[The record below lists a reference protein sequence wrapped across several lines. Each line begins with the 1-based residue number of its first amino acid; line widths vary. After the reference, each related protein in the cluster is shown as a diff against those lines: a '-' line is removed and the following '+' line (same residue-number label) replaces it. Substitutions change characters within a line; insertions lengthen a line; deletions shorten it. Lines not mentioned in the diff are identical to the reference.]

1 MSVRLEP
8 HNVEAYKQVKKI
20 HEKENRTVV
29 IHPTGTGKSYI
40 GLKLIEDNEGKKVI
54 YLAPTKSI
62 LHQIKDDMI
71 KNGIK
76 FSNGNQK
83 TVERYTYQKLT
94 RLLKSGQ
101 LNIDADIIILDEFH
115 HCGAPEWELAVQ
127 ELLAQNPNAKVLGLS
142 ATPMRYFDESI
153 RDMAE
158 ELFGKNIASEMTFA
172 EAIERG
178 ILPKPI
184 YTTGIYDASEIKR
197 EYEEKVRNCPE
208 GEEKEV
214 ARKALRELNQA
225 LDASVEGLPE
235 LLENTM
241 TNKTGKYVVY
251 CKDIKDMQEKMADVQ
266 KMFGKVNSDIEI
278 YSVSSRKYDSNGNIV
293 DVTDIQNK
301 RQIRN
306 FEGNLDNEK
315 LKLLFSVNMINEGYH
330 YKDLDGVIMMRPTS
344 SPTLFAQQ
352 LGRALSVGGKKHP
365 IVIDLVNNADSIKI
379 IEDFYKQHGNGNSI
393 QNSRKSIL
401 SGLSVSDNTRNVSE
415 IIKRL
420 DSLVKRKAYLNNEE
434 KLDLMVEYLKS
445 IEGTDETFTVD
456 SVYKGYNIGQMRNNL
471 RASYWNGTL
480 KISDELLEKFIENGI
495 IIEKP
500 TRIRTTVQEKYEFL
514 ISMIGKDEEELKQAK
529 MESGLTY
536 GEARSYM
543 QNLYNTGKIDLT
555 PEQIEYLKQNSILNL
570 SQKDRENIKEQY
582 GIPEKHIKKIVKEYG
597 SFENFLD
604 KFKRGECDYDFRIKY
619 KGDVFVGAREIIVS
633 EKDMTVKQKLWYT
646 SLCNVILGEK
656 IGLGSYINVDE
667 ISKLLSELNE
677 DEQKVIRARFMP
689 EDGQF
694 RSLEDVGKKYFGRH
708 FRKCCKT
715 KRSKGIK
722 KT

>member
-1 MSVRLEP
+1 MSIRLEP

-20 HEKENRTVV
+20 HEKENRAVV

-54 YLAPTKSI
+54 YLAPSKSI

-76 FSNGNQK
+76 FNNGNQK

-101 LNIDADIIILDEFH
+101 LNIDVDIIILDEFH

-142 ATPMRYFDESI
+142 ATPMRYFDDSI

-172 EAIERG
+172 EAIEQG

-197 EYEEKVRNCPE
+197 EYEEKVRNCPD
-208 GEEKEV
+208 GKEKEQ
-214 ARKALRELNQA
+214 ARKALRELSQA

-235 LLENTM
+235 LLEKAM
-241 TNKTGKYVVY
+241 TNKNGKYVVY
-251 CKDIKDMQEKMADVQ
+251 CKDIKDMQEKMAEAQ
-266 KMFGKVNSDIEI
+266 KMFGKVNPNIEL
-278 YSVSSRKYDSNGNIV
+278 YSVSSQKYDSNGDIV
-293 DVTDIQNK
+293 EVTDTQNK

-306 FEGNLDNEK
+306 FERNSDNEK

-330 YKDLDGVIMMRPTS
+330 YKDLDGVIMMRPTN

-352 LGRALSVGGKKHP
+352 LGRALSVGGKKQP

-379 IEDFYKQHGNGNSI
+379 IEDFYKHQGTSI
-393 QNSRKSIL
+393 QNSRKSML
-401 SGLSVSDNTRNVSE
+401 SGLSVSDSTRNVSE

-420 DSLVKRKAYLNNEE
+420 DSLVKQRSYLTNEE

-445 IEGTDETFTVD
+445 IEGTDETFTFD
-456 SVYKGYNIGQMRNNL
+456 SVYKGYNIGHMRNTL
-471 RASYWNGTL
+471 RTSYWNGTL

-495 IIEKP
+495 IVEKA
-500 TRIRTTVQEKYEFL
+500 TRIRTTVQDKYEFL
-514 ISMIGKDEEELKQAK
+514 TSMIGKDAEEIRQAK

-536 GEARSYM
+536 GKARAYL
-543 QNLYNTGKIDLT
+543 QHLYNTGRLDLT
-555 PEQIEYLKQNSILNL
+555 PEQIEYLKQNNILNL
-570 SQKDRENIKEQY
+570 SQKEKENIKEQY
-582 GIPEKHIKKIVKEYG
+582 EIPKKHITKIVKEYG
-597 SFENFLD
+597 SFEDFLD
-604 KFKRGECDYDFRIKY
+604 KYKRGECDYDFSIKY
-619 KGDVFVGAREIIVS
+619 KGDVFVGARAIVVS
-633 EKDMTVKQKLWYT
+633 EKDMTVKQKLLYT
-646 SLCNVILGEK
+646 SLCNAILGEK

-667 ISKLLSELNE
+667 IPKILSELNE
-677 DEQKVIRARFMP
+677 DDQKIIRARFMP
-689 EDGQF
+689 EDGQY
-694 RSLEDVGKKYFGRH
+694 RNLEYVGKEYFGRN
-708 FRKCCKT
+708 FK
-715 KRSKGIK
+715 
-722 KT
+722 

>member
-8 HNVEAYKQVKKI
+8 HNVEAYKQVRKI
-20 HEKENRTVV
+20 YEEENRAVV

-76 FSNGNQK
+76 FNNGNQK

-94 RLLKSGQ
+94 KLLKDDQ
-101 LNIDADIIILDEFH
+101 LNIDADIVILDEFH
-115 HCGAPEWELAVQ
+115 HCGAPEWGLAVQ

-158 ELFGKNIASEMTFA
+158 ELFGKNIASEMTFT

-178 ILPKPI
+178 ILPEPI

-197 EYEEKVRNCPE
+197 EYEEKVINCPE
-208 GEEKEV
+208 GEEKEL

-251 CKDIKDMQEKMADVQ
+251 CKDIKDMQKKMAEVQ

-306 FEGNLDNEK
+306 FEENSDNGK

-330 YKDLDGVIMMRPTS
+330 YKNLDGVIMMRPTS

-352 LGRALSVGGKKHP
+352 LGRALSVGGKKQP
-365 IVIDLVNNADSIKI
+365 VVIDLVNNADSIKI
-379 IEDFYKQHGNGNSI
+379 IEDFYKKQGNSI

-445 IEGTDETFTVD
+445 IEETDETFTVD

-471 RASYWNGTL
+471 RTSYWNGTL

-514 ISMIGKDEEELKQAK
+514 ISMIGKDKEEVGQAK

-536 GEARSYM
+536 GEVRAYM
-543 QNLYNTGKIDLT
+543 QHLYNTGKINLT
-555 PEQIEYLKQNSILNL
+555 SEQIEYLKQNGILNL
-570 SQKDRENIKEQY
+570 SKKEKRNIMEQY
-582 GIPEKHIKKIVKEYG
+582 GIPEKHITKIVKEYG

-604 KFKRGECDYDFRIKY
+604 KFKRGECDYDFSNKY
-619 KGDVFVGAREIIVS
+619 KGDVFVGARAIVIS
-633 EKDMTVKQKLWYT
+633 EKDMTVKQKLGYIR
-646 SLCNVILGEK
+646 LCQGVLGEK

-667 ISKLLSELNE
+667 IPKLLSELNE
-677 DEQKVIRARFMP
+677 DEQKVIRARFIP

-694 RSLEDVGKKYFGRH
+694 RSLEDVGKKYFGRN
-708 FRKCCKT
+708 FKKCCKT
-715 KRSKGIK
+715 KRRKGIK

>member
-8 HNVEAYKQVKKI
+8 HNVEAYKQVRKI
-20 HEKENRTVV
+20 HEEENRAVV

-40 GLKLIEDNEGKKVI
+40 GLKLIEDNEGKKFI

-76 FSNGNQK
+76 FNNGNQK

-94 RLLKSGQ
+94 KLLKNSQ

-115 HCGAPEWELAVQ
+115 HCGAPEWGLAVQ

-178 ILPKPI
+178 ILPEPI
-184 YTTGIYDASEIKR
+184 YTTGIYDAAEIKR
-197 EYEEKVRNCPE
+197 EYEEKVINCPD
-208 GEEKEV
+208 GEEKEL
-214 ARKALRELNQA
+214 AIKALRELNQA

-235 LLENTM
+235 LLENAM

-251 CKDIKDMQEKMADVQ
+251 CKDIKDMQEKMSDVQ

-278 YSVSSRKYDSNGNIV
+278 YSVSSKKYDSNGNIV
-293 DVTDIQNK
+293 NVTDIQNK
-301 RQIRN
+301 RQIRK
-306 FEGNLDNEK
+306 FEGNSDNEK

-352 LGRALSVGGKKHP
+352 LGRALSVGGKKQP
-365 IVIDLVNNADSIKI
+365 VVIDLVNNADSIKI
-379 IEDFYKQHGNGNSI
+379 IEDFYKKQGNSI

-420 DSLVKRKAYLNNEE
+420 DSLVKRRAYLTNEE

-445 IEGTDETFTVD
+445 IEETDETFTVD

-471 RASYWNGTL
+471 RTNYWNGTL

-514 ISMIGKDEEELKQAK
+514 ISMVGKDIEELKQAK

-536 GEARSYM
+536 RGARAYM
-543 QNLYNTGKIDLT
+543 QHLYNTGEIDLT
-555 PEQIEYLKQNSILNL
+555 PEQIEYLKQNGILNL
-570 SQKDRENIKEQY
+570 SKKEKRNIMEQY
-582 GIPEKHIKKIVKEYG
+582 GIPEKHITKIVKEYG

-604 KFKRGECDYDFRIKY
+604 KFKRGECDYDFSNKY
-619 KGDVFVGAREIIVS
+619 KGDVFVGARAIVIS
-633 EKDMTVKQKLWYT
+633 EKDMTVKQKLGYIR
-646 SLCNVILGEK
+646 LCQGVLGEK

-667 ISKLLSELNE
+667 IPKLLSELNE
-677 DEQKVIRARFMP
+677 DEQKVIRARFIP

-694 RSLEDVGKKYFGRH
+694 RSLEDVGKKYFGRN
-708 FRKCCKT
+708 FKKCCKT
-715 KRSKGIK
+715 KRRKGIK

>member
-1 MSVRLEP
+1 MSVSLEP
-8 HNVEAYKQVKKI
+8 HNVEAYKQVRKI
-20 HEKENRTVV
+20 YEKENRTVV

-71 KNGIK
+71 KNSIK
-76 FSNGNQK
+76 FSNGNKK

-101 LNIDADIIILDEFH
+101 LDIDADIIILDEFH
-115 HCGAPEWELAVQ
+115 HCGAPEWELAIQ

-142 ATPMRYFDESI
+142 ATPMRYFDGSI

-158 ELFGKNIASEMTFA
+158 ELFGNNIASEMTFD

-184 YTTGIYDASEIKR
+184 YTTGIYESSEIKR

-208 GEEKEV
+208 GEEKEM
-214 ARKALRELNQA
+214 ARKALRELNYA

-235 LLENTM
+235 LLEKTM

-251 CKDIKDMQEKMADVQ
+251 CKDIKDMQEKMAEAQ
-266 KMFGKVNSDIEI
+266 KMFEKVNSDIEI
-278 YSVSSRKYDSNGNIV
+278 YSVSSKKYDSNGNIV
-293 DVTDIQNK
+293 TVTDTQNK

-306 FEGNLDNEK
+306 FEKNSDNEK

-352 LGRALSVGGKKHP
+352 LGRALSVVGKKHP
-365 IVIDLVNNADSIKI
+365 VVIDLVNNADSIKI
-379 IEDFYKQHGNGNSI
+379 IEDFYKQQGNSI

-401 SGLSVSDNTRNVSE
+401 SGLSISDNTRNVSE

-420 DSLVKRKAYLNNEE
+420 DSLVKRRAYLTNEE
-434 KLDLMVEYLKS
+434 KLDLMVEYLQS
-445 IEGTDETFTVD
+445 IEGTDETFTFD
-456 SVYKGYNIGQMRNNL
+456 SVYKGYNIGHMRNNL
-471 RASYWNGTL
+471 RTSYWNGTL

-495 IIEKP
+495 ITEKP
-500 TRIRTTVQEKYEFL
+500 TKIRTTVQEKYAFL
-514 ISMIGKDEEELKQAK
+514 ISMIGKDQEELNQAK
-529 MESGLTY
+529 MKSGLTY
-536 GEARSYM
+536 GEARAHM
-543 QNLYNTGKIDLT
+543 QHLYNTGKIDLT
-555 PEQIEYLKQNSILNL
+555 PEQIENLKQNGILYP
-570 SQKDRENIKEQY
+570 SKKEKENIKEQY
-582 GIPEKHIKKIVKEYG
+582 GISKKDIVKIIKEYG
-597 SFENFLD
+597 SLENFLD

-619 KGDVFVGAREIIVS
+619 KGDVFVGARAIVVS

-646 SLCNVILGEK
+646 MLCQGIGEK
-656 IGLGSYINVDE
+656 IGLGSYINADE
-667 ISKLLSELNE
+667 IPKLLSKLNE
-677 DEQKVIRARFMP
+677 DDQKVIRARFIP
-689 EDGQF
+689 ENGQY
-694 RSLEDVGKKYFGRH
+694 RTLEYVGKKYFGRP
-708 FRKCCKT
+708 FKRCCKK
-715 KRSKGIK
+715 KRTKGIK